1 MIVALFILALILLI
15 LTLVLTS
22 KDRTNYIN
30 GILLTFSIILFILP
44 IYMQVNN
51 IELSSAI
58 VYLVKDISKYI
69 TYVIAILF
77 MYNGVYNSFTKKKV
91 RKNNITDL
99 LSFLAGITFIMIIIL
114 TDIRQEKIFFWID
127 VLIFYIDIMFI
138 SYLLNSLIYRIT
150 TREGKY
156 DIIII
161 LGAGLVEG
169 IRPSRTLN
177 KRLNKAIELF
187 NINPEAIIIASGG
200 KGSNEKISEAEAMK
214 IYLIE
219 KGIPEQSII
228 LEDKSTNTYE
238 NLMFSKEKI
247 KDIKKKDPQIAVVSS
262 DFHIYR
268 AVNYSKLSKLKVT
281 GIGSKTVFYYRPA
294 AFIREF
300 AAMFVKQKYWIV
312 FYLILVIF
320 IYTII

>member
-1 MIVALFILALILLI
+1 MIATLFVLALILFI
-15 LTLVLTS
+15 LTLVLIR

-30 GILLTFSIILFILP
+30 GILLTISIILFNLP
-44 IYMQVNN
+44 IYMQANH

-58 VYLVKDISKYI
+58 VYLIKYISKYI

-77 MYNGVYNSFTKKKV
+77 IYNGVYNSFTKKKV
-91 RKNNITDL
+91 RKNNVTDL

-114 TDIRQEKIFFWID
+114 TDIRKERIFFWID
-127 VLIFYIDIMFI
+127 ILIFYIDIMFV

-150 TREGKY
+150 TRKTNY

-169 IRPSRTLN
+169 IRPSRTLS

-187 NINPEAIIIASGG
+187 NLNANAIIIVSGG
-200 KGSNEKISEAEAMK
+200 KGTNEKISEAEAMRR
-214 IYLIE
+214 YLIE
-219 KGIPEQSII
+219 NGIPEQNII

-238 NLMFSKEKI
+238 NLIFSKEKI
-247 KDIKKKDPQIAVVSS
+247 KNIEKINPKIAVVSS

-268 AVNYSKLSKLKVT
+268 AVNYSKLAKLKVT
-281 GIGSKTVFYYRPA
+281 GIGAKTVYHYRPA

-300 AAMFVKQKYWIV
+300 AAMFAKQKYGIV
-312 FYLILVIF
+312 FYLVLVIF